1 MDISEV
7 QLTVSTLAKEKLE
20 MQFSIGQNPETL
32 TIP

>member
-1 MDISEV
+1 MNLAEM
-7 QLTVSTLAKEKLE
+7 QLTVSELAKEKLE